1 MAKIETYILSL
12 CILCLM
18 ANPASATKSLP
29 YLTFAGTTPPG
40 YDDIGILS
48 AGARIRVVVT
58 WYSQYQGY
66 GGLAV
71 VTNGVPTTISV
82 TSQIVGSTS
91 SF

>member
-1 MAKIETYILSL
+1 
-12 CILCLM
+12 M

-58 WYSQYQGY
+58 WYSQYQGF
-66 GGLAV
+66 GGLIV
-71 VTNGVPTTISV
+71 LINGVKNSV
-82 TSQIVGSTS
+82 TVNPQIVGSTL